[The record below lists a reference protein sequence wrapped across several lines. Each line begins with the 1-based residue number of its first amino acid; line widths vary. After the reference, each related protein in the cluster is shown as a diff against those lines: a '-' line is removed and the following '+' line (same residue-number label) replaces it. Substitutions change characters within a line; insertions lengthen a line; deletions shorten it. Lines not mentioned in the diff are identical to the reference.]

1 MRLVGIKRGAWGDEV
16 KHYRS
21 HILVVVALAI
31 VLASGWHDALR
42 NALADVR
49 FAWLKR
55 QAGGDIVVVA
65 IDAPSIEKVGVW
77 PWPRRL
83 HAELVR
89 QLERAGVRD
98 IAFDVDFSAS
108 SDAASDR
115 QFAEAL
121 KDAAGSVV
129 LPSFKQPGA
138 DASNPTEIH
147 INRPL
152 KPFAAQSWAAVVNVA
167 VEPDGR
173 VRQYPFGEKLGG
185 EFLPSM
191 AAVLSGKYNSKD
203 APFLIDFS
211 IAAASV
217 PKVSYID
224 VLQSDPATFEKLKDK
239 KVIIG
244 GTALELGDRF
254 SIPNG
259 GIVSGPVLQTMA
271 AESILQNRALHWTS
285 DWVSIAG
292 ICMISLIMMLAW
304 RRLIVGRRVMLL
316 VGMAFAFEAIAML
329 LQAEFPLVLDTSL
342 WHVTIA
348 VYLAAIALDEIDF
361 RGVLGRIAESRFQR
375 IAMSL
380 GDGLICTDRDH
391 RITIWN
397 PGAAAIFGY
406 EPDEMIG
413 KAFDIVCAGGAAG
426 VPHAFSRGDAAALQ
440 LPGGSVTEFDGLR
453 KNGEV
458 FPVEACFSGW
468 QGTDGY
474 QYGVVLRDISVRK
487 REAERIRYLAEHD
500 ALTGLANRNTLHD
513 SLAAMIAAAE
523 GPAGEVVL
531 LVIGLDGFQ
540 QVNDMLGH
548 SFGDQ
553 VLRAVSERL
562 TRETGAEGLVAR
574 LSGDEFAIAIPRA
587 ALAGT
592 VTQFADRVASAFD
605 QPLPAAVR
613 EHRVKVSVGVAVY
626 PEAGRSADELLGNG
640 HLAFFR
646 AKATRRGGYV
656 LFENAIRRELEARL
670 TLEAELA
677 RAAKRKEFELFYQP
691 QVRLVDGGLIGAEA
705 LIRWRHPERG
715 LVPPGQFMPV
725 VNTSS
730 ISGRIAQ
737 WVMETAC
744 RQARAWELAG
754 HRLRVGINLS
764 PSQLQ
769 SGDLA
774 TAVADVLADTGLSP
788 SLLEIEVTEDILLRD
803 EQAVLDTFLRIQAL
817 GVRVVFDDFGT
828 GYASL
833 SYLKKFP
840 LDGLKIDRSF
850 VLDLLTDSDD
860 AAIVS
865 STVGLSKQLGLSVIA
880 EGIENRATADLLVGM
895 GCEEGQGYFFG
906 KPMPAEAFEA
916 QFLQVR
922 EMAAA
927 G

>member
-1 MRLVGIKRGAWGDEV
+1 
-16 KHYRS
+16 
-21 HILVVVALAI
+21 
-31 VLASGWHDALR
+31 
-42 NALADVR
+42 
-49 FAWLKR
+49 
-55 QAGGDIVVVA
+55 
-65 IDAPSIEKVGVW
+65 
-77 PWPRRL
+77 
-83 HAELVR
+83 
-89 QLERAGVRD
+89 
-98 IAFDVDFSAS
+98 
-108 SDAASDR
+108 
-115 QFAEAL
+115 
-121 KDAAGSVV
+121 
-129 LPSFKQPGA
+129 
-138 DASNPTEIH
+138 
-147 INRPL
+147 
-152 KPFAAQSWAAVVNVA
+152 
-167 VEPDGR
+167 
-173 VRQYPFGEKLGG
+173 
-185 EFLPSM
+185 
-191 AAVLSGKYNSKD
+191 
-203 APFLIDFS
+203 
-211 IAAASV
+211 
-217 PKVSYID
+217 
-224 VLQSDPATFEKLKDK
+224 
-239 KVIIG
+239 
-244 GTALELGDRF
+244 
-254 SIPNG
+254 PNG
-259 GIVSGPVLQTMA
+259 GIVSGPVLQALA
-271 AESILQNRALHWTS
+271 AESILQNRTLHWTS
-285 DWVSIAG
+285 DWVSLAG
-292 ICMISLIMMLAW
+292 IGMIALIMMLAW

-316 VGMAFAFEAIAML
+316 VGMALVIEAMAVL

-342 WHVTIA
+342 LHVTIA

-380 GDGLICTDRDH
+380 GDGLICTDRNH
-391 RITIWN
+391 LITVWN

-413 KAFDIVCAGGAAG
+413 RAFDVVCAGGAAG
-426 VPHAFSRGDAAALQ
+426 VPRALSRDDAAALQ

-513 SLAAMIAAAE
+513 RLADMIVAAE
-523 GPAGEVVL
+523 APAGEVML
-531 LVIGLDGFQ
+531 LVLGLDGFQ

-553 VLRAVSERL
+553 VLCAVSERL
-562 TRETGAEGLVAR
+562 TQEAGAKAVVAR
-574 LSGDEFAIAIPRA
+574 LSGDEFAIAIPRK
-587 ALAGT
+587 ALAET
-592 VTQFADRVASAFD
+592 VAGFAERVASAFE
-605 QPLPAAVR
+605 QPLPASVR

-626 PEAGRSADELLGNG
+626 PEAGRSADELLSNG

-656 LFENAIRRELEARL
+656 LFENAIRQELEARL
-670 TLEAELA
+670 TLEAELV
-677 RAAKRKEFELFYQP
+677 RAAERQEFELFYQP
-691 QVRLVDGGLIGAEA
+691 QVRLVDGGLVGAEA

-730 ISGRIAQ
+730 ISGRVAQ

-774 TAVADVLADTGLSP
+774 TSVASVLADTGLSP
-788 SLLEIEVTEDILLRD
+788 SLLEIEVTEDIILLD
-803 EQAVLDTFLRIQAL
+803 EERVLDTFLRIQAL
-817 GVRVVFDDFGT
+817 GARLVFDDFGT

-850 VLDLLTDSDD
+850 VFDLLIDSDD

-865 STVGLSKQLGLSVIA
+865 STVGLGKQLGLSVIA
-880 EGIENRATADLLVGM
+880 EGIENRATADLLVSM

-906 KPMPAEAFEA
+906 KPMPVEAFEA
-916 QFLQVR
+916 QFLDKR